1 MSESPFLTYNGTF
14 GDKLS
19 GKLDTEAG
27 SVNVSLEGRG
37 SSKLQ
42 SSFGRL
48 KKQELNVTKLLK
60 DSKDRWA
67 VIFSR
72 ERRLRGGRARLRTR
86 LSTFQANGHAARAG
100 AAAEKARRRAGVGE
114 GEDPHH
120 KLLLHHPHQKGSMH
134 RPRSAQA
141 PGHAGQLRQGASRTL
156 LSKVALH

>member
-1 MSESPFLTYNGTF
+1 MSESDFLTYNGTF

-19 GKLDTEAG
+19 GKVDTEAG

-48 KKQELNVTKLLK
+48 KKQELDVIKLLK

-72 ERRLRGGRARLRTR
+72 E
-86 LSTFQANGHAARAG
+86 
-100 AAAEKARRRAGVGE
+100 
-114 GEDPHH
+114 
-120 KLLLHHPHQKGSMH
+120 
-134 RPRSAQA
+134 
-141 PGHAGQLRQGASRTL
+141 
-156 LSKVALH
+156 

>member
-27 SVNVSLEGRG
+27 SVNVSLEGQG

-48 KKQELNVTKLLK
+48 MKQELDVMKLLK
-60 DSKDRWA
+60 DSKNRWA

-72 ERRLRGGRARLRTR
+72 E
-86 LSTFQANGHAARAG
+86 
-100 AAAEKARRRAGVGE
+100 
-114 GEDPHH
+114 
-120 KLLLHHPHQKGSMH
+120 
-134 RPRSAQA
+134 
-141 PGHAGQLRQGASRTL
+141 
-156 LSKVALH
+156 